1 MITMSLPAQ
10 MNPSLLKEKLPTDSC
25 VGKESACNTGDLSSI
40 PVLGRSPGEG
50 KDYRFQ
56 WVLFWPGE
64 LHELYSPWGHK
75 SQTQM
80 RFSSTHI
87 HTHTYIHLPKYLT
100 WTNHHNSRVK
110 QLWYY
115 FLCISGEIK
124 AIRNTIKLFIRCP
137 QVIVIATMGIG
148 ISKSGVNTI
157 SFTWVFCDLSKLT
170 SLSL

>member
-1 MITMSLPAQ
+1 MITMFLPAQ

-75 SQTQM
+75 ESDTNEIQFHSYTH
-80 RFSSTHI
+80 THI
-87 HTHTYIHLPKYLT
+87 HT
-100 WTNHHNSRVK
+100 S
-110 QLWYY
+110 
-115 FLCISGEIK
+115 S
-124 AIRNTIKLFIRCP
+124 
-137 QVIVIATMGIG
+137 
-148 ISKSGVNTI
+148 
-157 SFTWVFCDLSKLT
+157 
-170 SLSL
+170 